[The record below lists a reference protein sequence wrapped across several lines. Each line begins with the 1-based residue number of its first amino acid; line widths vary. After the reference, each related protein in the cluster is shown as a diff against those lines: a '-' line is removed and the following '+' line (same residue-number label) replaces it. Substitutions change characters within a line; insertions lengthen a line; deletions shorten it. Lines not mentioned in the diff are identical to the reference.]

1 MTPENAAPLWQDAI
15 YERLRHHGIDLFAY
29 VPDGGHATTIN
40 RALADPDTIAI
51 PLTNEAEGVPIVAG
65 YHLGGGLGTLLMQAS
80 GVGNCIN
87 QFSLIRVG
95 RFPFLTLITMRGEF
109 GEQNEWQYPM
119 GRAVQGCLDAIG
131 FVTLTIAGDD
141 DIGPV
146 IDAGFKSATR
156 AKQGVGILISQRLM
170 GTKAF

>member
-1 MTPENAAPLWQDAI
+1 MTQTTQRSWQDTV

-40 RALADPDTIAI
+40 RAIADPEAKAV
-51 PLTNEAEGVPIVAG
+51 PLSNEAEGVALVAG
-65 YHLGGGLGTLLMQAS
+65 YHLGGGNGVLLQQAS

-87 QFSLIRVG
+87 QFSLIPIG

-109 GEQNEWQYPM
+109 GEQNEWQFPM
-119 GRAVQGCLDAIG
+119 GRAVEGCLAAIG
-131 FVTLTIAGDD
+131 FVGLKINDTD
-141 DIGPV
+141 DIEPV
-146 IDAGFKSATR
+146 IDAAFKSATR
-156 AKQGVGILISQRLM
+156 AKQGVGVMISQRLI